1 MYAEKGSEV
10 RLLDKELICEEKCI
24 HEEITNEVKEKMLA
38 IGEIQSLSAI
48 FKAFGEPTRLK
59 ILHCLMQAEMCV
71 CDLCF
76 VLEMSQSAVSH
87 QLRVLRNLRLVKHR
101 KEGKNVY
108 YSLDDDHIFIILAV
122 GLEHIRHI

>member
-1 MYAEKGSEV
+1 M
-10 RLLDKELICEEKCI
+10 DKELICEVNCI
-24 HEEITNEVKEKMLA
+24 HEEITNEVKKEMLA

-48 FKAFGEPTRLK
+48 FKAFGDPTRLR

-101 KEGKNVY
+101 KEGKNVF
-108 YSLDDDHIFIILAV
+108 YSLDDDHIFKILAE
-122 GLEHIRHI
+122 GLEHVRHV